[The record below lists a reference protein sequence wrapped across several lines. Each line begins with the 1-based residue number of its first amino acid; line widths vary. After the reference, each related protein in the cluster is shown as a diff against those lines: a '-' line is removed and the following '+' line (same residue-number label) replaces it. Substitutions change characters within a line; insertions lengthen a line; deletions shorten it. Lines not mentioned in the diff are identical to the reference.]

1 MSNCNPIKS
10 RLNILQVNTTDLK
23 GGAARVCYDLHRSY
37 LSKDI
42 RSWMAVGKKESCD
55 PKIFEISSLSNTKK
69 TLIKTNETRSSS
81 LINHN
86 NFSNLMDKIIRLW
99 ERKMGKEIFRFPETY
114 KILEALPGK
123 PSLIHFHNLHGN
135 YFDLRAFSKLSKKF
149 PLLLTLHDAWMLSGH
164 CAHSIECDRW
174 EIGCG
179 KCPDLSIYPA
189 IERDKTAYNWKR
201 KRKIYNDSKFYVA
214 TPCKWLA
221 DKVVKSMLKE
231 SVISLKVIPNG
242 VDLSVFNSLDKQKAK
257 KKIGIKENEK
267 FIFNLMVHGPNG
279 CSLLIPR
286 ECFDKV
292 GYFDSNYRFTQ
303 DYRLWF
309 LLAKKYKFFHIPFV
323 LIKGRVHEY
332 QDSERKKASADSER
346 DDLYIWFMNNISKSE
361 EVFLSDG
368 SVGLF
373 YSILLLKYNSWKLP
387 EATKFALKR
396 SMRNMFK
403 NSYLS
408 YPRYIYNNIIYFKR
422 KLLR

>member
-257 KKIGIKENEK
+257 KKIGIKENERVVLCSAQDVRNNPWK
-267 FIFNLMVHGPNG
+267 DFETIRSTIGLLKKRMPEHPLRFIALGESGNP
-279 CSLLIPR
+279 
-286 ECFDKV
+286 EKV
-292 GYFDSNYRFTQ
+292 GDAMIEFREYVKDVNLVAQHFKAADVYVHAA
-303 DYRLWF
+303 
-309 LLAKKYKFFHIPFV
+309 LADTFPTT
-323 LIKGRVHEY
+323 
-332 QDSERKKASADSER
+332 
-346 DDLYIWFMNNISKSE
+346 
-361 EVFLSDG
+361 
-368 SVGLF
+368 
-373 YSILLLKYNSWKLP
+373 IL
-387 EATKFALKR
+387 EQ
-396 SMRNMFK
+396 
-403 NSYLS
+403 
-408 YPRYIYNNIIYFKR
+408 
-422 KLLR
+422 